1 MRFPMLAFFLIIAA
15 LLGNTEAGNAQSP
28 YSYPWCSINAQ
39 GGGGRTVSSRSCY
52 YTSKEQCM
60 ATVGYGGGFCVESP
74 YYHPQP
80 APPPQLRA
88 LPPRAPHPTG
98 HPHHHRHF

>member
-1 MRFPMLAFFLIIAA
+1 MRLPILAFFLIIAA
-15 LLGNTEAGNAQSP
+15 LLGNTVAGNAQSP

-39 GGGGRTVSSRSCY
+39 GGGRFSTSSRSCY

-60 ATVGYGGGFCVESP
+60 ATLGYGGGICVESP

-80 APPPQLRA
+80 TPPPRA
-88 LPPRAPHPTG
+88 LPPRAPYSTG
-98 HPHHHRHF
+98 HPHHRRHS

>member
-1 MRFPMLAFFLIIAA
+1 VRLPAVMLFLIIVA
-15 LLGNTEAGNAQSP
+15 LLSNTAVSNAQSF

-39 GGGGRTVSSRSCY
+39 GGGRFPVSSRSCY

-60 ATVGYGGGFCVESP
+60 ATLGLGGGICVESP

-80 APPPQLRA
+80 SPPPRA
-88 LPPRAPHPTG
+88 LPPRAPHSTDKKR
-98 HPHHHRHF
+98 HRQPS